1 MGDILHC
8 QQSRKTHK
16 IDEVVSPQ
24 LARVSRTPRSDSR
37 VRVLPGRA
45 PPSIRGPWSRISN
58 AVGVRSDG
66 ARSGGGMTPEK
77 CEGELADIAKKTPM
91 VRFLLEALDKAGCP
105 VNRDFF
111 EVQYC
116 SQPVLGGFRPDQG
129 VVLCHNNLMSR
140 TDMENMLTHEL
151 VHAYDHCRNKHMNW
165 LDVKQHACSEVR
177 ASNLSG
183 DCHWVNEM
191 FRGYA
196 FAGFANGH
204 QKCVRRR
211 AELSTAMN
219 PRCADAEE
227 AKNAVDAVFAQC
239 FKDTRPFDDIP

>member
-1 MGDILHC
+1 
-8 QQSRKTHK
+8 
-16 IDEVVSPQ
+16 
-24 LARVSRTPRSDSR
+24 
-37 VRVLPGRA
+37 
-45 PPSIRGPWSRISN
+45 
-58 AVGVRSDG
+58 
-66 ARSGGGMTPEK
+66 MTPEK
-77 CEGELADIAKKTPM
+77 CEGELKDIAKKTPM

-116 SQPVLGGFRPDQG
+116 SQAVLGGFRPDQG